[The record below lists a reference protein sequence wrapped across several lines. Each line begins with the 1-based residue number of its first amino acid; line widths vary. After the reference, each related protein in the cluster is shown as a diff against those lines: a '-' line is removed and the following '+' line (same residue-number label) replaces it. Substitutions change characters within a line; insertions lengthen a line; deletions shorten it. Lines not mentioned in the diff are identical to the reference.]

1 MTRSAEIHDWVSRRA
16 GWLLVIVWCGF
27 FGALGLAGHL
37 TTFLVGS
44 SLDEPGSPIHLDGFI
59 NLGLGAGCIAF
70 ALGPRVALCG
80 PRNERFADAE
90 APYVNVS

>member
-1 MTRSAEIHDWVSRRA
+1 VTRPAQIHDWVFRCA

-44 SLDEPGSPIHLDGFI
+44 SLDEPGGQIHLDGFV
-59 NLGLGAGCIAF
+59 NVVLGAGCIAF
-70 ALGPRVALCG
+70 AVWAARRALR
-80 PRNERFADAE
+80 P
-90 APYVNVS
+90 S